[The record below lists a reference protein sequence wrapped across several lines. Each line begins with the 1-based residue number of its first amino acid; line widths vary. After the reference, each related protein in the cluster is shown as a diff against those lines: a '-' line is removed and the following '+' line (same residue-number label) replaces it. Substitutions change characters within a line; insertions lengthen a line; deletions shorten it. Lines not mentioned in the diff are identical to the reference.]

1 MGMANSP
8 GSALGYGVMKN
19 ERGGMKKI
27 LFVLISFSLVL
38 SGCGRGGPA
47 EGKNDLIGLVNK
59 EPITASELKRNI
71 ALKARQDPAFK
82 VTPETEGEQLELII
96 NKKLLI
102 QEAMAKG
109 LAREERFVNTIRTF
123 WEQTLIRDFLDF
135 KRKEFQDYL
144 FVTEDEIKKYYDNLG
159 QRVTFKIL
167 RSKDPRIIDDA
178 YNKVAGNK
186 DADIS
191 GWELIGPVGYE
202 DVDSPV
208 LLKAFSLPIGAAT
221 KAEDVPN
228 HYIIVVV
235 DRETV
240 GIEPLKA
247 LRPGIEKRIL
257 EIKERD
263 IFENWLKSIRK
274 KADITIF
281 KR

>member
-1 MGMANSP
+1 MANSP
-8 GSALGYGVMKN
+8 GSALGHGVMKN
-19 ERGGMKKI
+19 ERGGMKKN
-27 LFVLISFSLVL
+27 LLVLISFSLIL

-186 DADIS
+186 DAEIS

-221 KAEDVPN
+221 KAEDAPN

-240 GIEPLKA
+240 GLEPLKA